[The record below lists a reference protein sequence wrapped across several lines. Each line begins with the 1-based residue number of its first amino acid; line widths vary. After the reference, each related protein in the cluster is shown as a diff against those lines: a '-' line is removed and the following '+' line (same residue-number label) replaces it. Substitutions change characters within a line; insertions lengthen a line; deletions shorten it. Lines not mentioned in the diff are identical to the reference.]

1 MGCCQVV
8 ALGVAGRGAK
18 EHGNTSFAEEEESSV
33 LLEGYQASFWTM
45 FAYSIVCV
53 FIAVGGLRK
62 VGKVGLKRD

>member
-1 MGCCQVV
+1 
-8 ALGVAGRGAK
+8 
-18 EHGNTSFAEEEESSV
+18 
-33 LLEGYQASFWTM
+33 M